1 MGKRQ
6 AQEVTQALFALF
18 DARDAV
24 EHDRRDAALSALDDV
39 EAALQS
45 VEHAPGVTVARA
57 AHKLG
62 VSEPTVRAWI
72 ERGALRAIPSTRPTQ
87 VDPNSL
93 RDVVRAVGELRDRG
107 VDREWL
113 QALLDYL
120 DDRAARRSEAVR
132 EGLDDLRAGKLEP
145 A

>member
-1 MGKRQ
+1 MGKRE
-6 AQEVTQALFALF
+6 AQEVTQALFALV

-39 EAALQS
+39 QAALKS

-57 AHKLG
+57 ARKLG

-72 ERGALRAIPSTRPTQ
+72 QRRALREIPGTTPTQ
-87 VDPNSL
+87 VAPDSL
-93 RDVVRAVGELRDRG
+93 RQVIRAVAELRERG
-107 VDREWL
+107 QDREWL
-113 QALLDYL
+113 QALVDYL
-120 DDRAARRSEAVR
+120 DDRAVHGSDALR
-132 EGLDDLRAGKLEP
+132 EGLEDLRAGKLEP